1 MYIIYNIY
9 TIFIKIKF
17 TSRLNTHRVPTIM
30 IDADKITFK
39 TRVFVI
45 MGVLTFRG
53 PCFTTSLST
62 GSTARLKKYKKKI
75 YVSY

>member
-1 MYIIYNIY
+1 
-9 TIFIKIKF
+9 
-17 TSRLNTHRVPTIM
+17 M

-75 YVSY
+75 YV